1 MCGIIGYVGNKN
13 SIVQLIQGLTLL
25 EYRGYDSSGI
35 SIIND
40 NQIVTIKEVGKVEQL
55 KNKIKASP
63 YTSNI
68 GIGHTRWATH
78 GEVSL
83 ENTHPHNSSDN
94 RISIVHNGIIENYL
108 EIKEELLAQ
117 NVSFIGKT
125 DTEVIVKYLEKIYD
139 DNPLDSIYMLSKK
152 LKGSYALSILFLDY
166 PNTIFFAKKDSPLVI
181 GYNKDETFLSS
192 DFTSISSKID
202 NVIYL
207 KDNQYGYIQKNDIH
221 IYKDK
226 KIVKCKAEK
235 TQLIKN
241 DINNNN
247 YSTYLE
253 KEIHETS
260 TVVKNIITRYI
271 KNNKIDFSNHSFKHI
286 LPYISHINILGCG
299 SSYNV
304 GLIGKYLFE
313 SLSNTPTTV
322 SIASEFKYA
331 NHLHFEN
338 TMNILISQSGE
349 TADLIS
355 CIPSLQK
362 YKLGIINARNSTI
375 STLCDDNLFLDCGP
389 EISVATTKAYIG
401 QLTFLYLL
409 SIQISYI
416 KKTITSKKYNQLI
429 KELKTIPEK
438 IQYILNNH
446 NEIKIFSNELSKYKN
461 VFFIGRELDYLTCIE
476 GSLKLKEVT
485 YIHSEAI
492 ASGELKH
499 GTISLIDPSVY
510 TIALLSS
517 SLKHKTMSN
526 IEEVKSRSGK
536 VFTISIEN
544 SSYIIPQTIE
554 IFYPLLQIIPLQL
567 LSLYTGIGKKLDID
581 KPRNLAK
588 SVTVE

>member
-13 SIVQLIQGLTLL
+13 SIAQIIEGLTSL
-25 EYRGYDSSGI
+25 EYRGYDSSGM
-35 SIIND
+35 SIIKD
-40 NQIVTIKEVGKVEQL
+40 NKIFTIKEVGKVEKL
-55 KNKIKASP
+55 KNKINPLRYVSH
-63 YTSNI
+63 I

-78 GEVSL
+78 GEVTL
-83 ENTHPHNSSDN
+83 ENTHPHNSTDN
-94 RISIVHNGIIENYL
+94 RISVVHNGIIENYL
-108 EIKEELLAQ
+108 EIKEELLAK

-139 DNPLDSIYMLSKK
+139 GNPLDSIYKLSKRI
-152 LKGSYALSILFLDY
+152 KGSYALAILFLDY
-166 PNTIFFAKKDSPLVI
+166 PNSIFFLKKDSPLLI
-181 GYNKDETFLSS
+181 GYNKNEVYLSS
-192 DFTSISSKID
+192 DYTSISDKID
-202 NVIYL
+202 NIVYL
-207 KDNQYGYIQKNDIH
+207 KDNQYGYIQNDDIRVY
-221 IYKDK
+221 IDRKPVKYK
-226 KIVKCKAEK
+226 IEK
-235 TQLIKN
+235 TNFTYHSTNENK
-241 DINNNN
+241 

-253 KEIHETS
+253 KEINETS
-260 TVVKNIITRYI
+260 LVAKSIISRYV
-271 KNNKIDFSNHSFKHI
+271 KNNKIDFSSHSFIHI

-313 SLSNTPTTV
+313 SLSGISTSV
-322 SIASEFKYA
+322 SIASEYKYS
-331 NHLHFEN
+331 NKIHFEN

-355 CIPSLQK
+355 CIPYLNK
-362 YKLGIINARNSTI
+362 YKLGIINVRNSTI
-375 STLCDDNLFLDCGP
+375 SSLCDDNLYLDSGP

-409 SIQISYI
+409 SIQISY
-416 KKTITSKKYNQLI
+416 SKKKISSNRYIQLI
-429 KELKTIPEK
+429 KELKAIPGK

-446 NEIKIFSNELSKYKN
+446 NEIKLFSNELSNYGN
-461 VFFIGRELDYLTCIE
+461 VFFIGRGLDYLTCIE

-499 GTISLIDPSVY
+499 GTISLIDPNVY

-517 SLKHKTMSN
+517 SLKNKTMSN
-526 IEEVKSRSGK
+526 IEEVKSRNGK
-536 VFTISIEN
+536 VFTISDEN
-544 SSYIIPQTIE
+544 SNYVIPKTIE

-567 LSLYTGIGKKLDID
+567 LSLYTGANKKLDID

>member
-13 SIVQLIQGLTLL
+13 SITQIIEGLTSL
-25 EYRGYDSSGI
+25 EYRGYDSSGM
-35 SIIND
+35 SIIKD
-40 NQIVTIKEVGKVEQL
+40 NKIFTIKEVGKVEKL
-55 KNKIKASP
+55 KNKINPFRYVSH
-63 YTSNI
+63 I

-78 GEVSL
+78 GEVTL
-83 ENTHPHNSSDN
+83 ENTHPHNSTDN
-94 RISIVHNGIIENYL
+94 RISVVHNGIIENYL
-108 EIKEELLAQ
+108 EIKEELLAK

-139 DNPLDSIYMLSKK
+139 GNPLDSIYKLSKK
-152 LKGSYALSILFLDY
+152 IKGSYALAILFLDY
-166 PNTIFFAKKDSPLVI
+166 PNSIFFLKKDSPLLI
-181 GYNKDETFLSS
+181 GYNKNEVYLSS
-192 DFTSISSKID
+192 DYTSISDKID
-202 NVIYL
+202 NIVYL
-207 KDNQYGYIQKNDIH
+207 KDNQYGYIQNDDIRVY
-221 IYKDK
+221 IDRKPVKYK
-226 KIVKCKAEK
+226 IEK
-235 TQLIKN
+235 TNFTYHSTNENK
-241 DINNNN
+241 

-253 KEIHETS
+253 KEINETS
-260 TVVKNIITRYI
+260 LVAKSIISRYI
-271 KNNKIDFSNHSFKHI
+271 KNNKIDFSSHSFIHI

-313 SLSNTPTTV
+313 SLSGISTSV
-322 SIASEFKYA
+322 SIASEYKYS
-331 NHLHFEN
+331 NKIHFEN

-355 CIPSLQK
+355 CIPYLNK
-362 YKLGIINARNSTI
+362 YKLGIINVRNSTI
-375 STLCDDNLFLDCGP
+375 SSLCDDNLYLDSGP

-409 SIQISYI
+409 SIQISY
-416 KKTITSKKYNQLI
+416 SKKKISSNRYIQLI
-429 KELKTIPEK
+429 KELKAIPGK

-446 NEIKIFSNELSKYKN
+446 NEIKLFSNELSNYGN
-461 VFFIGRELDYLTCIE
+461 VFFIGRGLDYLTCIE

-499 GTISLIDPSVY
+499 GTISLIDPNVY

-517 SLKHKTMSN
+517 SLKNKTMSN
-526 IEEVKSRSGK
+526 IEEVKSRNGK
-536 VFTISIEN
+536 VFTISDEN
-544 SSYIIPQTIE
+544 SNYVIPKTIE

-567 LSLYTGIGKKLDID
+567 LSLYTGANKKLDID

>member
-13 SIVQLIQGLTLL
+13 SLQPLLQGLTSL

-40 NQIVTIKEVGKVEQL
+40 NQIITIKEVGKVEQL
-55 KNKIKASP
+55 QNKINTSL

-78 GEVSL
+78 GDVSL

-108 EIKEELLAQ
+108 EIKEELIAQ

-125 DTEVIVKYLEKIYD
+125 DTEVIAKYLEKIYKG
-139 DNPLDSIYMLSKK
+139 NPLDSIYMLSKK
-152 LKGSYALSILFLDY
+152 IKGSYALSILFLDY
-166 PNTIFFAKKDSPLVI
+166 PHTIFFIKKDSPLLI
-181 GYNKDETFLSS
+181 GYNKDEAFLSS
-192 DFTSISSKID
+192 DYASISNKID

-207 KDNQYGYIQKNDIH
+207 KDNQYGYIKKNEIR

-226 KIVKCKAEK
+226 KIVKHKAEK
-235 TQLIKN
+235 TQLINN
-241 DINNNN
+241 DTKDNN

-260 TVVKNIITRYI
+260 TIVKNIVTKYI
-271 KNNKIDFSNHSFKHI
+271 KNNKIDFSSHSFNPL

-313 SLSNTPTTV
+313 SLSHTPTTV
-322 SIASEFKYA
+322 SIASEYKYS
-331 NHLHFEN
+331 NYLHFEN
-338 TMNILISQSGE
+338 TLNILISQSGE

-362 YKLGIINARNSTI
+362 FKLGIINVRNSTI
-375 STLCDDNLFLDCGP
+375 SSLCDDNLFLDGGP

-409 SIQISYI
+409 SIQISYT
-416 KKTITSKKYNQLI
+416 KKKISSRKYMQLV
-429 KELKTIPEK
+429 KEVKTIPDK
-438 IQYILNNH
+438 IEYILNNH
-446 NEIKIFSNELSKYKN
+446 NEIKMFSNELSKYKN
-461 VFFIGRELDYLTCIE
+461 VFFIGRGLDYLTCIE

-499 GTISLIDPSVY
+499 GTISLIDPNVY

-517 SLKHKTMSN
+517 SLKNKTLSN
-526 IEEVKSRSGK
+526 IEEVKSRNGK

-544 SSYIIPQTIE
+544 SNYIIPKTIE

-567 LSLYTGIGKKLDID
+567 LSLYTGINKKLDID

>member
-13 SIVQLIQGLTLL
+13 SITQIIEGLTSL
-25 EYRGYDSSGI
+25 EYRGYDSSGM
-35 SIIND
+35 SIIKD
-40 NQIVTIKEVGKVEQL
+40 NKIFTIKEVGKVEKL
-55 KNKIKASP
+55 KNKINPLRYVSH
-63 YTSNI
+63 I

-78 GEVSL
+78 GEVTL
-83 ENTHPHNSSDN
+83 ENTHPHNSTDN
-94 RISIVHNGIIENYL
+94 RISVVHNGIIENYL
-108 EIKEELLAQ
+108 EIKEELLAK
-117 NVSFIGKT
+117 NISFIGKT

-139 DNPLDSIYMLSKK
+139 GNPLDSIYKLSKK
-152 LKGSYALSILFLDY
+152 IKGSYALAILFLDY
-166 PNTIFFAKKDSPLVI
+166 PNSIFFLKKDSPLLI
-181 GYNKDETFLSS
+181 GYNKNEVYLSS
-192 DFTSISSKID
+192 DYTSISDKID
-202 NVIYL
+202 NVVYL
-207 KDNQYGYIQKNDIH
+207 KDNQYGYIQNDDIRVY
-221 IYKDK
+221 IDRKPVKYKT
-226 KIVKCKAEK
+226 EK
-235 TQLIKN
+235 TNFTYHSTNENK
-241 DINNNN
+241 

-253 KEIHETS
+253 KEINETS
-260 TVVKNIITRYI
+260 LVAKSIISRYV
-271 KNNKIDFSNHSFKHI
+271 KNNKIDFSSHSFIHI

-313 SLSNTPTTV
+313 SLSGISTSV
-322 SIASEFKYA
+322 SIASEYKYS
-331 NHLHFEN
+331 NKIHFEN

-355 CIPSLQK
+355 CIPYLNK
-362 YKLGIINARNSTI
+362 YKLGIINVRNSTI
-375 STLCDDNLFLDCGP
+375 SSLCDDNLYLDSGP

-409 SIQISYI
+409 SIQISY
-416 KKTITSKKYNQLI
+416 SKKKISSSRYIQLI
-429 KELKTIPEK
+429 KELKSIPGK

-446 NEIKIFSNELSKYKN
+446 NEIKLFSNELSNYGN
-461 VFFIGRELDYLTCIE
+461 VFFIGRGLDYLTCIE

-499 GTISLIDPSVY
+499 GTISLIDPNVY

-517 SLKHKTMSN
+517 SLKNKTMSN
-526 IEEVKSRSGK
+526 IEEVKSRNGK
-536 VFTISIEN
+536 VFTISDEN
-544 SSYIIPQTIE
+544 SNYVIPKTIE

-567 LSLYTGIGKKLDID
+567 LSLYTGANKKLDID

>member
-13 SIVQLIQGLTLL
+13 SITQIMEGLTSL
-25 EYRGYDSSGI
+25 EYRGYDSSGM
-35 SIIND
+35 SIIKD
-40 NQIVTIKEVGKVEQL
+40 NKIFTIKEVGKVEKL
-55 KNKIKASP
+55 KNKINPFRYVSH
-63 YTSNI
+63 I

-78 GEVSL
+78 GEVTL
-83 ENTHPHNSSDN
+83 ENTHPHNSTDN
-94 RISIVHNGIIENYL
+94 RISVVHNGIIENYL
-108 EIKEELLAQ
+108 EIKEELLAK

-139 DNPLDSIYMLSKK
+139 GNPLDSIYKLSKK
-152 LKGSYALSILFLDY
+152 IKGSYALAILFLDY
-166 PNTIFFAKKDSPLVI
+166 PNSIFFLKKDSPLLI
-181 GYNKDETFLSS
+181 GYNKNEVYLSS
-192 DFTSISSKID
+192 DYTSISDKID
-202 NVIYL
+202 NVVYL
-207 KDNQYGYIQKNDIH
+207 KDNQYGYIQNDDIRVY
-221 IYKDK
+221 IDRKPVKYKT
-226 KIVKCKAEK
+226 EK
-235 TQLIKN
+235 TNFTYHSTNENK
-241 DINNNN
+241 

-253 KEIHETS
+253 KEINETS
-260 TVVKNIITRYI
+260 LVAKSIISRYI
-271 KNNKIDFSNHSFKHI
+271 KNNKIDFSSHSFIHI

-313 SLSNTPTTV
+313 SLSGISTSV
-322 SIASEFKYA
+322 SIASEYKYS
-331 NHLHFEN
+331 NKIHFEN

-355 CIPSLQK
+355 CIPYLNK
-362 YKLGIINARNSTI
+362 YKLGIINVRNSTI
-375 STLCDDNLFLDCGP
+375 SSLCDDNLYLDSGP

-409 SIQISYI
+409 SIQISY
-416 KKTITSKKYNQLI
+416 SKKKISSSRYIQLI
-429 KELKTIPEK
+429 KELKAIPGK

-446 NEIKIFSNELSKYKN
+446 NEIKLFSNELSNYGN
-461 VFFIGRELDYLTCIE
+461 VFFIGRGLDYLTCIE

-499 GTISLIDPSVY
+499 GTISLIDPNVY

-517 SLKHKTMSN
+517 SLKNKTMSN
-526 IEEVKSRSGK
+526 IEEVKSRNGK
-536 VFTISIEN
+536 VFTISDEN
-544 SSYIIPQTIE
+544 SNYVIPKTIE

-567 LSLYTGIGKKLDID
+567 LSLYTGANKKLDID